1 MSPDAR
7 IEAMLMQFPG
17 PITLYPSRRK
27 WALILVSC
35 GLFTVSGIWMVE
47 RETPMGWPVLVFFL
61 LGAIVAATA
70 LLPGAGGLTLDS
82 RGFEIKNLFRRDR
95 LSWQGV
101 TDFEVGV
108 IPPAGI
114 KSSVIF
120 DYIDAKDRAISKL
133 ATAIAGRNGA
143 LPDTYGFSA
152 DDLAYLM
159 MRWRERAMAPG
170 PAPQA
175 ETNQKLE

>member
-1 MSPDAR
+1 
-7 IEAMLMQFPG
+7 
-17 PITLYPSRRK
+17 
-27 WALILVSC
+27 
-35 GLFTVSGIWMVE
+35 
-47 RETPMGWPVLVFFL
+47 MGWPVLAFFFL
-61 LGAIVAATA
+61 GAMVAATA

-95 LSWQGV
+95 MSWQGV
-101 TDFEVGV
+101 TGLEVGV

-114 KSSVIF
+114 KSVIF

-133 ATAIAGRNGA
+133 ATALAGRNGA

-152 DDLAYLM
+152 DDLACLM
-159 MRWRERAMAPG
+159 RRWRERAMASG

-175 ETNQKLE
+175 GIIGSS